1 MKVESLFIS
10 DVHLGC
16 RFSRSTELFEFLG
29 RYEPENLYLV
39 GDIVDGWKLRRNFVW
54 DDTASFVVRRVLGML
69 KRGTR
74 VFYATGNHD
83 EFLRAWSPQTFGH
96 VELADQFIHHT
107 RDGRR
112 LLVIHGDLFDQVTKH
127 ARWIYRLGDRAYTA
141 ALHANAWSNAVRRR
155 LGYPHWSLSAAL
167 KGRVKTA
174 VNFIN
179 DFERFVAR
187 YTREQECTGVI
198 CGHIH
203 VPAIRTLEGIEY
215 YNCGDWVEH
224 CTAVVEHVDG
234 RMEMVGFHDV
244 ADRRSAIGYHAA

>member
-1 MKVESLFIS
+1 MRVESLFLS
-10 DVHLGC
+10 DIHLGC
-16 RFSRSTELFEFLG
+16 RFSRSREVFEFLG
-29 RYEPENLYLV
+29 RYEPANLFLV
-39 GDIVDGWKLRRNFVW
+39 GDIVDGWKLRRSFAWN
-54 DDTASFVVRRVLGML
+54 DTCSFVVRRVLGML

-74 VFYATGNHD
+74 VHYATGNHD
-83 EFLRAWSPQTFGH
+83 EFLRAWSPQTFGN
-96 VELADQFIHHT
+96 VELADQFIHVT

-127 ARWIYRLGDRAYTA
+127 ARWIYRLGDRAYTV
-141 ALHANAWSNAVRRR
+141 ALHANALTNSVRRR

-187 YTREQECTGVI
+187 YTRDQGCTGVV

-203 VPAIRTLEGIEY
+203 VPAIRQLEGVEY

-224 CTAVVEHVDG
+224 CTAIVEHLDG
-234 RMEMVGFHDV
+234 RLELVRH
-244 ADRRSAIGYHAA
+244 HAAAVAGRPAA

>member
-16 RFSRSTELFEFLG
+16 RFSRATELFEFLG

-39 GDIVDGWKLRRNFVW
+39 GDIVVGWKLRRNFVW

-141 ALHANAWSNAVRRR
+141 ALHANAWSNSVRRR

-187 YTREQECTGVI
+187 YTREQECSGVV

-224 CTAVVEHVDG
+224 CTAVVEHADG
-234 RMEMVGFHDV
+234 RMEMVGFHDLSSR
-244 ADRRSAIGYHAA
+244 DRAIQYHAA

>member
-1 MKVESLFIS
+1 MRVQSLFVS

-16 RFSRSTELFEFLG
+16 RFSRASELFDFLG
-29 RYEPENLYLV
+29 RFEPENLFLV
-39 GDIVDGWKLRRNFVW
+39 GDIIDGWKLRRNFAW

-74 VFYATGNHD
+74 VHYATGNHD
-83 EFLRAWSPQTFGH
+83 EFLRAWSPQAFGH
-96 VELADQFIHHT
+96 VTLADQFIHVT
-107 RDGRR
+107 NDGRR

-127 ARWIYRLGDRAYTA
+127 ARWIERLGARAYTV
-141 ALHANAWSNAVRRR
+141 ALHANAGTNAIRRR

-167 KGRVKTA
+167 KSRVKTA

-187 YTREQECTGVI
+187 YTRDHGRSGVV

-203 VPAIRTLEGIEY
+203 VPAMRMLEGIEY

-224 CTAVVEHVDG
+224 CTAVVEHLDG
-234 RMEMVGFHDV
+234 RMELVHYHD
-244 ADRRSAIGYHAA
+244 AETITRTDYQAA